1 MKGEARGKGWGR
13 GGEGQVCRE
22 GLRPVASR
30 TVWDSPRERRSLTG
44 GGGGGGDRNCG
55 PKTGVMGRREED

>member
-22 GLRPVASR
+22 GLRPVASADCLGEPTR
-30 TVWDSPRERRSLTG
+30 AKKFDG
-44 GGGGGGDRNCG
+44 GAGGDRNCG
-55 PKTGVMGRREED
+55 PKTGVMGCREED